1 MKKLLTLSLAY
12 AMFTTTTAF
21 AFNTNNVNM
30 IVRDYKVDVRVNNTD
45 AKSAL
50 EKLTKDLVEKNIST
64 NDLMDYIQS
73 NSTDAEYQD
82 FVSMIELGETQAE
95 NIQNVNTEEFN
106 YIMSEVF
113 ASSNQNSGANYQ
125 GSGCNGRLAIGF
137 GIAAIAVAII
147 LLVRIHRNANDSDS
161 DMNGHWSIF
170 DNTDNGSSSSDT
182 LQRDQIITG
191 VAGAIGILLIVGG
204 STRC

>member
-12 AMFTTTTAF
+12 AIFTITTAF
-21 AFNTNNVNM
+21 VFNTNNINM
-30 IVRDYKVDVRVNNTD
+30 IVRDYKVDVRVNKTD
-45 AKSAL
+45 ARSAL
-50 EKLTKDLVEKNIST
+50 EKLTKDLSEKNIST

-73 NSTDAEYQD
+73 NSTDAEYKD

-125 GSGCNGRLAIGF
+125 GSGCNG
-137 GIAAIAVAII
+137 
-147 LLVRIHRNANDSDS
+147 
-161 DMNGHWSIF
+161 
-170 DNTDNGSSSSDT
+170 
-182 LQRDQIITG
+182 
-191 VAGAIGILLIVGG
+191 
-204 STRC
+204 

>member
-12 AMFTTTTAF
+12 AIFTITTAF
-21 AFNTNNVNM
+21 VFNTNNINM
-30 IVRDYKVDVRVNNTD
+30 IVRDYKVDVRVNKTD
-45 AKSAL
+45 ARSAL
-50 EKLTKDLVEKNIST
+50 EKLTKDLSEKNIST

-73 NSTDAEYQD
+73 NSTDAEYKD

-125 GSGCNGRLAIGF
+125 GSGCNGWLAIEF
-137 GIAAIAVAII
+137 GIAAIAVTII
-147 LLVRIHRNANDSDS
+147 LLVRIHRNVGDSDS
-161 DMNGHWSIF
+161 DMN
-170 DNTDNGSSSSDT
+170 TDSSSSDT
-182 LQRDQIITG
+182 LERDQIITG